1 MGERATSG
9 SCYSGRNSVMAAL
22 VHLHWVKHD
31 GSVHFGGV
39 TDVYRSF
46 QHVNFYLGDR
56 ASCTASL
63 MRNKISRVIAF
74 RQSISGTNEDT
85 KGYTYER
92 YYYFRC
98 IHFQFLKS
106 SFLDLKFLAICLN
119 RISHYIYKG
128 NLISSTKTDPIYDA
142 PNTSN
147 LRRIPIFG
155 RDAHPLFHGLSIPR
169 GHRIFQRWWRGSI
182 AARWHASFSLWLEY

>member
-1 MGERATSG
+1 MST
-9 SCYSGRNSVMAAL
+9 
-22 VHLHWVKHD
+22 
-31 GSVHFGGV
+31 GV
-39 TDVYRSF
+39 SK
-46 QHVNFYLGDR
+46 HVNFYLGEQVVRQAWCTIKFR
-56 ASCTASL
+56 ALSL
-63 MRNKISRVIAF
+63 FDK
-74 RQSISGTNEDT
+74 SILGMNEDR
-85 KGYTYER
+85 KGY
-92 YYYFRC
+92 
-98 IHFQFLKS
+98 IFLKS
-106 SFLDLKFLAICLN
+106 SFFDLKFLAICLN
-119 RISHYIYKG
+119 RISHFIYIYIG